1 MNIASEIN
9 FTEIE
14 HVLSYKDISDNKV
27 IGILTIIAILLV
39 NLPLLRYIFK
49 HGSGTFIN
57 KLIVIDCCLCICNIG
72 PVFTYSIWDDRRHSG
87 VCFVPFGFLLVLL
100 NHLLSI
106 CIGFYHYVFVFHSSW
121 VKTKFQRKQVFCVVS
136 GSVALLSFSLFACSI
151 YYRNQ
156 NFHFLGKI
164 SVIIMAFVVSLKFV
178 IKVKNSDRAD
188 GDPCSCVFTR

>member
-1 MNIASEIN
+1 VDIYQLNAFQEMVLINSPDSMNIASEIN

-14 HVLSYKDISDNKV
+14 HVLHYKDISDNKV

-57 KLIVIDCCLCICNIG
+57 TLIVIDCCLCICNIG

-87 VCFVPFGFLLVLL
+87 VCFIPFGFLLVLL

-106 CIGFYHYVFVFHSSW
+106 SIGFYHYVFVFHSSW
-121 VKTKFQRKQVFCVVS
+121 VKTK
-136 GSVALLSFSLFACSI
+136 
-151 YYRNQ
+151 
-156 NFHFLGKI
+156 
-164 SVIIMAFVVSLKFV
+164 
-178 IKVKNSDRAD
+178 
-188 GDPCSCVFTR
+188 